1 MIRVKVPHL
10 DKKSKFCATQKFLLL
25 FLTLLQIAGIV
36 TIPVGVWLSKRLDI
50 GDCDLF
56 SPYVINGNLLL
67 ASGILSVLLCW
78 SGFII
83 VLKADG
89 PKANQF
95 RPYIFFFWIIVSLQ
109 ISATISATINES
121 DLRSEKFEENLF
133 NMFRSSN
140 GYQDNECSSAIHKE
154 FRCCGFKN
162 YTDLFNQTETVTM
175 LKSCDCNKEE
185 DDCLDI
191 KINSTSFNIYPL
203 PCHSKIL
210 DEIHSQNSFVLV
222 YSAVLPVLEVLLF
235 TFVSC
240 MLHRISGP
248 AVVETRKSIWER
260 KTENRSEIFQ
270 AQTYI

>member
-121 DLRSEKFEENLF
+121 ALRSEKFEENLF

-175 LKSCDCNKEE
+175 LKSCDCNKE

-222 YSAVLPVLEVLLF
+222 YSAVLPVLKVLLF

-260 KTENRSEIFQ
+260 KTENRAEIFQ